1 MTTPIGRDIGE
12 SLEAMRD
19 TVVDLLLVGVR
30 FVVGLADTLGDDLWI
45 TLSVTGIFTV
55 GTLHAGSIFQ
65 EIATKRTTH
74 DVVELL
80 CDKLVTLLL
89 VNLLLLLSDG
99 TLTVETNIERAA
111 ILQLLGYKICQCAD
125 VVKNVVYRYSPK
137 LSVRW
142 IRPTGSNANQLS
154 IRTGP
159 AEAPPGAPPAYP

>member
-1 MTTPIGRDIGE
+1 VTTPIGRDIGE
-12 SLEAMRD
+12 SLEAMRN

-80 CDKLVTLLL
+80 RHKLVALLL
-89 VNLLLLLSDG
+89 VNFFLSLADG
-99 TLTVETNIERAA
+99 TLSIQTDVERPA
-111 ILQLLGYKICQCAD
+111 IFQLFGCSRLD
-125 VVKNVVYRYSPK
+125 VYRQCRTRPSTYRSSSLDGSCLLAPK
-137 LSVRW
+137 Q
-142 IRPTGSNANQLS
+142 TMNQS
-154 IRTGP
+154 
-159 AEAPPGAPPAYP
+159 